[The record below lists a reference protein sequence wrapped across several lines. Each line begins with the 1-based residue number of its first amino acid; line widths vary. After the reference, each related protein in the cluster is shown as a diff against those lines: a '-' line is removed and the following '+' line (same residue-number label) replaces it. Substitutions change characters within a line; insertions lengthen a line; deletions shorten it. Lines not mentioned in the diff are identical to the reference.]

1 MANLRILVGD
11 DHEIVRCGL
20 CAIIRRHPGWEVC
33 GEACDGAQTVELA
46 KLHNPDIILMDIS
59 MPGISGLEAA
69 RQILQSNPQ
78 ARVLFLTVLDSDQ
91 VAQEALRV
99 GGKGYMLKTDASRDL
114 ESAIQALQS
123 NRTFFTARVSDLVL
137 GGFLLANPTAA
148 QHGPR
153 IPALTPREL
162 DIVRLVAQGKNTN
175 SIAEALHISSKTA
188 DTHRANIMRKL
199 KFHSTT
205 DLVLYAIKNNL
216 ISTVAPDQL
225 PPPPRPGQVG

>member
-1 MANLRILVGD
+1 MPNLRILVGD

-20 CAIIRRHPGWEVC
+20 CAIIQRYPGWEVC
-33 GEACDGAQTVELA
+33 GEACDGAQVVELA

-59 MPGISGLEAA
+59 MPRLSGLEAA

-78 ARVLFLTVLDSDQ
+78 ARILFLTVFDSDQ
-91 VAQEALRV
+91 VAQEALQV

-114 ESAIQALQS
+114 VSAIQALQS

-162 DIVRLVAQGKNTN
+162 DIVRLVAQGKSTN

-216 ISTVAPDQL
+216 ISNVAPDQL
-225 PPPPRPGQVG
+225 PRSTGPSQVS

>member
-59 MPGISGLEAA
+59 MPRISGLEAA

-78 ARVLFLTVLDSDQ
+78 ARILFLTVLDSDQ
-91 VAQEALRV
+91 IAQEALRV

-114 ESAIQALQS
+114 VSAIQALQS
-123 NRTFFTARVSDLVL
+123 NRTFFTARVSDLVR

-162 DIVRLVAQGKNTN
+162 DIVRLVAQGKSTN

-216 ISTVAPDQL
+216 ISNAAPDQL